1 MSRSTRSAAFLSVA
15 RPYVRRTL
23 ASELDGV
30 LVRGLDRVVALTQAR
45 PLVLASTHV
54 GYWDPLV
61 VLMLDE
67 ALPGIGHVLMD
78 AVSLA
83 RLPFFGSVGAIP
95 VDRRDHAR
103 ALVDLDQAAAMLDAP
118 AQRMWIFP
126 QGRHRPPHLRPL
138 SLRPGVLR
146 LVSASDA
153 ALVPVAL
160 TYAFRE
166 SPRPTCFV
174 SFGEPI
180 EASVIASDGLGA
192 IEAGIERELSVI
204 DAVHEAH
211 EASEFTTLVASRVPK
226 PDDSIATKWLA
237 RLVRG

>member
-1 MSRSTRSAAFLSVA
+1 MSRSTRSTAFLSVA
-15 RPYVRRTL
+15 RPYVRRVL
-23 ASELDGV
+23 ARELDGV
-30 LVRGLDRVVALTQAR
+30 LVRGLDQVIQRTQSR

-67 ALPGIGHVLMD
+67 GLPGIGHVLMD

-103 ALVDLDQAAAMLDAP
+103 ALADLDEAAAMLNAP
-118 AQRMWIFP
+118 EQRMWIFP

-138 SLRPGVLR
+138 ALRPGVLR
-146 LVSASDA
+146 LVAASQA

-174 SFGEPI
+174 SFGEPLEASLVASEGLGVI
-180 EASVIASDGLGA
+180 EAAIA
-192 IEAGIERELSVI
+192 RELSTI
-204 DAVHEAH
+204 DVAHEAH
-211 EASEFTTLVASRVPK
+211 EASGFRTLIESRVPK
-226 PDDSIATKWLA
+226 PDDSIATQWLS
-237 RLVRG
+237 RLVRR